1 MRSHKPHSYGC
12 AQIAGVPQVAGYG
25 GREKEKVKT
34 LAKRNDGALGVSVD
48 DVKRDIEFL
57 ERTGVIVKV
66 GFSESGHSCNGCT
79 GCGTGKKIC
88 AGCMPEGGFKNMG
101 YMWEVK

>member
-1 MRSHKPHSYGC
+1 M
-12 AQIAGVPQVAGYG
+12 
-25 GREKEKVKT
+25 EKL
-34 LAKRNDGALGVSVD
+34 LALLKDGKSRTPEMLAAELGVSVE

-66 GFSESGHSCNGCT
+66 GFSENGHSCNGCT
-79 GCGTGKKIC
+79 GCGTGKKTC